1 MLRIGDVN
9 VPVPVA
15 LAPMAG
21 VTDLPYRDI
30 CRDFMCGL
38 TCTELIS
45 AKAIKYNNKNTEI
58 LLKTNEREHPS
69 MIQLFGSDPDILA
82 EIAKRVEEL
91 DFDIIDL
98 NMGCPVHKVVNNGE
112 GSALMKDPLLAGR
125 IIGKMASAVKKPV
138 TVKIRSGFSAN
149 AVNAPEIAHIA
160 QESGAAAVTVH
171 ARTREQYY
179 SGEADRSVIK
189 AVKERVSIPVIGNGD
204 IRNGDDALSMMLE
217 TGCDGVMI
225 GRAARGNPW
234 IFAEVYRTLRQA
246 QCTGTDR
253 GMSSIP
259 QQAQCTEADRG
270 MSSIPQQAQCT
281 EADRGISSIPQQS
294 QCTGTDRG
302 TLLYGGKGC
311 AEPVEAH
318 FVKPSIPEKC
328 DMLLRHLHGLVEFKG
343 EYTAVREMRKHFGW
357 YMAGERNASALRR
370 EVNLSSTAVELERIV
385 ERLRV

>member
-45 AKAIKYNNKNTEI
+45 AKAIKYNNRNTDI

-91 DFDIIDL
+91 EFDIIDL
-98 NMGCPVHKVVNNGE
+98 NMGCPVPKVVNNGE
-112 GSALMKDPLLAGR
+112 GSALMKDQVLAGD
-125 IIGKMASAVKKPV
+125 IIEKMANAVKKPV

-149 AVNAPEIAHIA
+149 TVNAPEIAHVA

-179 SGEADRSVIK
+179 SGDADRSVIK
-189 AVKERVSIPVIGNGD
+189 AVKDTVKIPVIGNGD
-204 IRNGDDALSMMLE
+204 IRNGDDALSMMRE

-234 IFAEVYRTLRQA
+234 LFADVYRTLRQA
-246 QCTGTDR
+246 WCTETDR
-253 GMSSIP
+253 ETPGTFRR
-259 QQAQCTEADRG
+259 AQCTE
-270 MSSIPQQAQCT
+270 IN
-281 EADRGISSIPQQS
+281 
-294 QCTGTDRG
+294 RG
-302 TLLYGGKGC
+302 TSLCDGEGC

-318 FVKPSIPEKC
+318 YLKPSVSEKC
-328 DMLLRHLHGLVEFKG
+328 DMLLRHLQGLVDFKG

-370 EVNLSSTAVELERIV
+370 EVNAASTSEELERIV
-385 ERLRV
+385 ERLREGA

>member
-1 MLRIGDVN
+1 MLKIGDVN

-98 NMGCPVHKVVNNGE
+98 NMGCPVPKVVNNGE

-125 IIGKMASAVKKPV
+125 IIEKMASAVKKPV

-149 AVNAPEIAHIA
+149 AINAPEIAHIA

-179 SGEADRSVIK
+179 SGQADRSVIK
-189 AVKERVSIPVIGNGD
+189 DVKERVSIPVIGNGD
-204 IRNGDDALSMMLE
+204 IRDGEDALSMMCE

-246 QCTGTDR
+246 QCTVED
-253 GMSSIP
+253 
-259 QQAQCTEADRG
+259 
-270 MSSIPQQAQCT
+270 
-281 EADRGISSIPQQS
+281 
-294 QCTGTDRG
+294 
-302 TLLYGGKGC
+302 GC

-318 FVKPSIPEKC
+318 SVKPTLSEKC
-328 DMLLRHLHGLVEFKG
+328 DMLLRHLRGLVDFKG

-370 EVNLSSTAVELERIV
+370 DVNAAATAEELEKIV
-385 ERLRV
+385 ENVRCG

>member
-69 MIQLFGSDPDILA
+69 MIQLFGSDPEILS

-91 DFDIIDL
+91 EFDIIDL
-98 NMGCPVHKVVNNGE
+98 NMGCPVPKVVNNGE

-189 AVKERVSIPVIGNGD
+189 AVKERVGIPVIGNGD

-234 IFAEVYRTLRQA
+234 IFAGVYRTLRQA
-246 QCTGTDR
+246 QCTGT
-253 GMSSIP
+253 
-259 QQAQCTEADRG
+259 DRG

>member
-98 NMGCPVHKVVNNGE
+98 NMGCPVPKVVNNGE

-125 IIGKMASAVKKPV
+125 IIEKMASALKKPV

-281 EADRGISSIPQQS
+281 EADRGMSSIPQ
-294 QCTGTDRG
+294 
-302 TLLYGGKGC
+302 
-311 AEPVEAH
+311 
-318 FVKPSIPEKC
+318 
-328 DMLLRHLHGLVEFKG
+328 
-343 EYTAVREMRKHFGW
+343 
-357 YMAGERNASALRR
+357 
-370 EVNLSSTAVELERIV
+370 
-385 ERLRV
+385 

>member
-1 MLRIGDVN
+1 MLKIGNVN
-9 VPVPVA
+9 IPIPVA

-45 AKAIKYNNKNTEI
+45 AKAIMYNNKNTEI
-58 LLKTNEREHPS
+58 LLKTNAREHPS

-91 DFDIIDL
+91 EFDIIDL
-98 NMGCPVHKVVNNGE
+98 NMGCPVPKVVNNGE
-112 GSALMKDPLLAGR
+112 GSALMRDPVLAGR
-125 IIGKMASAVKKPV
+125 IIEKMASAVKKPV

-149 AVNAPEIAHIA
+149 VINAPEIAHVA

-179 SGEADRSVIK
+179 SGEADRTVIK
-189 AVKERVSIPVIGNGD
+189 AVKEALNIPVIGNGD
-204 IRNGDDALSMMLE
+204 IRNGTDALSMMRE

-246 QCTGTDR
+246 QCTDINGGKLLLHAPEST
-253 GMSSIP
+253 GSAPESTGSAP
-259 QQAQCTEADRG
+259 E
-270 MSSIPQQAQCT
+270 
-281 EADRGISSIPQQS
+281 
-294 QCTGTDRG
+294 CTGSAPECADPVSG
-302 TLLYGGKGC
+302 CDGPVSEC

-318 FVKPSIPEKC
+318 IVKPSFPEKC
-328 DMLLRHLHGLVEFKG
+328 DMLLRHLHGLVDFKG

-370 EVNLSSTAVELERIV
+370 EVNAATTAYELGMTV
-385 ERLRV
+385 ERLRKTCGDPGAI